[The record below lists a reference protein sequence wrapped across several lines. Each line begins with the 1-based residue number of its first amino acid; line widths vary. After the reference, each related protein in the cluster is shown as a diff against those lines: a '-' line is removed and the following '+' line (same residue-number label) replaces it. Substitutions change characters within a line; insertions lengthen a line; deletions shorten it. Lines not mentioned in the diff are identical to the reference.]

1 MDLSAL
7 SRFID
12 PIGRSSD
19 PRMINAVAAFCGVAL
34 ASNDEIAEARALAAA
49 HISDQVVTSETF
61 RAVQDITGSS
71 IFVARENGKVT
82 GMTAFFLLRPA
93 GMQAF
98 EERRF
103 DTINVNLDH
112 ICRPREEPAGGYAWG
127 FVGITDKA
135 AGRVVKASLA
145 VRETLFWNL
154 AGYTRAATNDGA
166 RLVFGALGFN
176 PVPRD
181 ATLAR
186 YEARERPFEGFM
198 MAPQQQAA

>member
-12 PIGRSSD
+12 PTGRSSD
-19 PRMINAVAAFCGVAL
+19 PRMINAVAAFCGATL
-34 ASNDEIAEARALAAA
+34 ASNDEIADARALAAA
-49 HISDQVVTSETF
+49 RISDGVVTTEMF

-71 IFVARENGKVT
+71 VFVARENGKVT

-98 EERRF
+98 EEGRF
-103 DTINVNLDH
+103 DTINVNLDY

-145 VRETLFWNL
+145 VREALLWNL
-154 AGYTRAATNDGA
+154 AGYTRAATDDGA
-166 RLVFGALGFN
+166 RLVFGMLGFN
-176 PVPRD
+176 PVPGD

-186 YEARERPFEGFM
+186 YEARSRPFEGFM
-198 MAPQQQAA
+198 IPQQQQAA